1 MLRAGGLA
9 AANGAIRLLIAKTLE
24 RLVFIPSIGRSGQQ
38 LSHHSRDFCWLTW
51 LEDRSKDR
59 MNIGVIQEANFMNFL
74 ANIHFK
80 WMKICTIRVY

>member
-1 MLRAGGLA
+1 
-9 AANGAIRLLIAKTLE
+9 
-24 RLVFIPSIGRSGQQ
+24 
-38 LSHHSRDFCWLTW
+38 
-51 LEDRSKDR
+51 